1 MWLSNEQEFWDVFED
16 RSVQLQPS
24 GLQQLILDM
33 HFIVE
38 IAVCGRFPHRP
49 VQQLVSTIITRAIAA
64 FSARNVDPQ
73 SALPEDEWFLETAK
87 GAIHKLMLGTSGSES
102 EPEPEPEEHVALHDE
117 ISDSDESIAT
127 PSTSGSEDSFA
138 SANNDDLESP
148 VYFTD
153 PEA

>member
-1 MWLSNEQEFWDVFED
+1 M
-16 RSVQLQPS
+16 
-24 GLQQLILDM
+24 
-33 HFIVE
+33 
-38 IAVCGRFPHRP
+38 
-49 VQQLVSTIITRAIAA
+49 STIITRAIAA

-73 SALPEDEWFLETAK
+73 RSVITVSFVFCVAVLMILVRLPVCAVLNVKCFLSQKNLFSALPEDEWFLETAK
-87 GAIHKLMLGTSGSES
+87 AAIHKLMLGTSGSES
-102 EPEPEPEEHVALHDE
+102 EPEAELEPEPEEHVALHGE

-148 VYFTD
+148 FTD

>member
-1 MWLSNEQEFWDVFED
+1 LLGYLFAQC
-16 RSVQLQPS
+16 
-24 GLQQLILDM
+24 LIS
-33 HFIVE
+33 
-38 IAVCGRFPHRP
+38 RFF
-49 VQQLVSTIITRAIAA
+49 STKIH
-64 FSARNVDPQ
+64 FSAL
-73 SALPEDEWFLETAK
+73 SEDEWFLETAK